1 MQLLDIMQPLR
12 CKYMEPFGFTNIFLG
27 ECSDDK
33 RDGSYLRDRKE
44 KRAGKFPARRSMG
57 KAWLVFD

>member
-1 MQLLDIMQPLR
+1 
-12 CKYMEPFGFTNIFLG
+12 MEPFGFTNIFLG